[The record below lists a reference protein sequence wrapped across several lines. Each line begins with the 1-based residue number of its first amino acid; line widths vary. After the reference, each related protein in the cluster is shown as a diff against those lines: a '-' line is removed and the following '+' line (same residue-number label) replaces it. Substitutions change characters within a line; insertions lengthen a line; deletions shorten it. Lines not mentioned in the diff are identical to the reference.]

1 MNRYAFYSNVERYK
15 DANPE
20 EHEKDAIKHY
30 GIMGQK
36 WGQRRWQNPDGTFNQ
51 AGKERYFGSGKNE
64 KNPDGV
70 IGNSSNKKNPSG
82 NMEGSENEKNPNG
95 KIGGYTEHKDVSE
108 KLYPDGAFT
117 LTRDDKYTSDEQD
130 YLMDKKVS
138 KNVNTLADYLMDDKG
153 EKYEKL
159 LNSIDEDHRDT
170 VRRAALDVADSK
182 DWKLNNKKYREIS
195 EDVLGLHEVEMG
207 QIIRQKYD
215 DKERQYPVNIRERI
229 VDNIDAINSAINKIE
244 SGDFDGYM
252 DDVFKASHGDDMT
265 HDYIEHFID
274 DVRVMKNIHKEEKEI
289 NKELQNMDNIQKNFR
304 HNLEYSTDTHDYFP
318 YSDNDHRSLATKHND
333 PEINRD
339 GRKVIKNL
347 DKNFDKYVN
356 QFKDEIVNKLYEN
369 YKEWHSDDN
378 KILSKS
384 EFKNNIGEINS
395 GSVDNYGY
403 LNLYFEDNN
412 MFYGHVFTSVGTI
425 DDNGNLKIE
434 DIYLEG

>member
-207 QIIRQKYD
+207 QIIRQ
-215 DKERQYPVNIRERI
+215 
-229 VDNIDAINSAINKIE
+229 
-244 SGDFDGYM
+244 
-252 DDVFKASHGDDMT
+252 
-265 HDYIEHFID
+265 
-274 DVRVMKNIHKEEKEI
+274 
-289 NKELQNMDNIQKNFR
+289 
-304 HNLEYSTDTHDYFP
+304 
-318 YSDNDHRSLATKHND
+318 
-333 PEINRD
+333 
-339 GRKVIKNL
+339 
-347 DKNFDKYVN
+347 
-356 QFKDEIVNKLYEN
+356 
-369 YKEWHSDDN
+369 
-378 KILSKS
+378 
-384 EFKNNIGEINS
+384 
-395 GSVDNYGY
+395 
-403 LNLYFEDNN
+403 
-412 MFYGHVFTSVGTI
+412 
-425 DDNGNLKIE
+425 
-434 DIYLEG
+434 